1 METLH
6 EINMN
11 YFDFYEI
18 EEKFFIDEETLK
30 QKFYALSKKYHPD
43 FHASKS
49 QEEQDKLLE
58 LSSINNQAYKAL
70 QNFNSR
76 LEHILFNKG
85 VLITDEKY
93 ALAPDFLME
102 MMEIN
107 ESIMD
112 LSLDPDHAKIQSLK
126 SEVEAMSS
134 EINEGLHAAAR
145 NYDDNT
151 EARETAVLKIKDLYY
166 RRKYLQRIL
175 ESLNKL

>member
-1 METLH
+1 
-6 EINMN
+6 MN

-18 EEKFFIDEETLK
+18 EEKFFIDEEALK

-49 QEEQDKLLE
+49 EEEQDKLLE

-112 LSLDPDHAKIQSLK
+112 LSMEPDAAKVQSLK
-126 SEVEAMSS
+126 SEVEAMNAD
-134 EINEGLHAAAR
+134 INDSLYVAAKS
-145 NYDDNT
+145 YDENAESR
-151 EARETAVLKIKDLYY
+151 EASLLKIKDLYY
-166 RRKYLQRIL
+166 RRKYLLRIL

>member
-1 METLH
+1 
-6 EINMN
+6 MN

-18 EEKFFIDEETLK
+18 EEKFFIDEEALK

-49 QEEQDKLLE
+49 EEEQDRLLE

-93 ALAPDFLME
+93 ALAPEFLME

-112 LSLDPDHAKIQSLK
+112 LSMDPDVAKIQSLK
-126 SEVEAMSS
+126 SNVEAMDDD
-134 EINEGLHAAAR
+134 INKGLHTAAKS
-145 NYDDNT
+145 YDDDIESRDT
-151 EARETAVLKIKDLYY
+151 SVLKIKDLYY

>member
-1 METLH
+1 M
-6 EINMN
+6 MN
-11 YFDFYEI
+11 YFEFYQL
-18 EEKFFIDEETLK
+18 EEKFFIDEEALK
-30 QKFYALSKKYHPD
+30 QKFYELSKKYHPD

-49 QEEQDKLLE
+49 EEEQEKLLE

-70 QNFNSR
+70 QNFNTR
-76 LEHILFNKG
+76 LEHILLNKG

-112 LSLDPDHAKIQSLK
+112 LSLEPDAQKIESVKNQAHTMNNEMNDDLQSAAK
-126 SEVEAMSS
+126 
-134 EINEGLHAAAR
+134 
-145 NYDDNT
+145 NYDD
-151 EARETAVLKIKDLYY
+151 EHEGRDAKLQKIKDLYY

-175 ESLNKL
+175 ESINKL